1 MKSET
6 DYLSQKKGCEK
17 MKILVVPTSTNIKK
31 YEKNAQA
38 FLFGLKN
45 FSYTTKINLNINQI
59 KKIKQQTD
67 KEIFIKIDKNIF
79 NKDLEKL
86 KQNLIEL
93 DKLNINGIMFY
104 DLSVMSIAKNLNL
117 KTPLIWN
124 QNDFVT
130 NYKTCKYYEKEGI
143 QGAVISSEITKEEI
157 LEIRKNTKLTLF
169 VNIFGYQMMAF
180 SKRKLITNY
189 FKYLKKKNLK
199 KKNYIIEK
207 DKKYRIIETKEGTII
222 LSDKILNGIKYKQ
235 LFEDNNINY
244 LILDQ
249 TMIKDRPFLKTLD
262 IINNNKQEEIPIKN
276 TDELFLNKK
285 TIYKVK
291 K

>member
-1 MKSET
+1 
-6 DYLSQKKGCEK
+6 
-17 MKILVVPTSTNIKK
+17 MKILVVPTSANIKK

-124 QNDFVT
+124 QNYFVT

-180 SKRKLITNY
+180 SKRRLITNY

-207 DKKYRIIETKEGTII
+207 DKKYRIIETQEGTII

-249 TMIKDRPFLKTLD
+249 TMIKDRPFLKILD

-291 K
+291 KWKK

>member
-1 MKSET
+1 
-6 DYLSQKKGCEK
+6 

-124 QNDFVT
+124 QNYFVT

-207 DKKYRIIETKEGTII
+207 DKKYRIVETQEGTII

-249 TMIKDRPFLKTLD
+249 TMIKDRPFLKILD

-291 K
+291 KWKK

>member
-1 MKSET
+1 
-6 DYLSQKKGCEK
+6 

-124 QNDFVT
+124 QNYFVT

-291 K
+291 KWKK

>member
-1 MKSET
+1 
-6 DYLSQKKGCEK
+6 

-124 QNDFVT
+124 QNYFVT
-130 NYKTCKYYEKEGI
+130 NYKTCNYYEKEGI

-207 DKKYRIIETKEGTII
+207 HKKYRIIETQEGTII
-222 LSDKILNGIKYKQ
+222 LSDKILNGIKYRQ

-249 TMIKDRPFLKTLD
+249 TMIKDKPFLKILD
-262 IINNNKQEEIPIKN
+262 IINNNKQEEIPIEN

-291 K
+291 KWKK

>member
-124 QNDFVT
+124 QNYFVT

-157 LEIRKNTKLTLF
+157 LEIRKNTKLTLI

-207 DKKYRIIETKEGTII
+207 DKKYRIIETQEGTII

-249 TMIKDRPFLKTLD
+249 TMIKDRPFLKILD

>member
-59 KKIKQQTD
+59 KKIKKQTD

-124 QNDFVT
+124 QNYFVT

-249 TMIKDRPFLKTLD
+249 TMIKDRSFLKTLD

>member
-124 QNDFVT
+124 QNYFVT

-180 SKRKLITNY
+180 SKRRLITNY

-207 DKKYRIIETKEGTII
+207 DKKYRIIETQEGTII

-249 TMIKDRPFLKTLD
+249 TMIKDRPFLKILD

>member
-1 MKSET
+1 
-6 DYLSQKKGCEK
+6 

-124 QNDFVT
+124 QNYFVT

-207 DKKYRIIETKEGTII
+207 DKKYRIIETQEGTII

-249 TMIKDRPFLKTLD
+249 TMIKDRQFLKILD

-291 K
+291 KWKK

>member
-1 MKSET
+1 
-6 DYLSQKKGCEK
+6 

-59 KKIKQQTD
+59 KKIKKQTD

-86 KQNLIEL
+86 KQNLIEI

-124 QNDFVT
+124 QNYFVT

-249 TMIKDRPFLKTLD
+249 TMIKDRSFLKTLD
-262 IINNNKQEEIPIKN
+262 IINNNKQEEIPIEN

-291 K
+291 KWKK

>member
-1 MKSET
+1 
-6 DYLSQKKGCEK
+6 

-59 KKIKQQTD
+59 KKIKQQTN

-86 KQNLIEL
+86 KQNLIKL
-93 DKLNINGIMFY
+93 DKLNLNGIMFY
-104 DLSVMSIAKNLNL
+104 DLSVMSIAKNLHL
-117 KTPLIWN
+117 KTPIIWN
-124 QNDFVT
+124 QNYFVT
-130 NYKTCKYYEKEGI
+130 NYKTCNYYEKEGI

-169 VNIFGYQMMAF
+169 VNIFGYQIMAV

-207 DKKYRIIETKEGTII
+207 DKKYRIIQNPEGTII

-249 TMIKDRPFLKTLD
+249 TMIKDKPFLKILD
-262 IINNNKQEEIPIKN
+262 IITNNKQEEIPLKN

-291 K
+291 KWKK

>member
-79 NKDLEKL
+79 NKDLERL

-124 QNDFVT
+124 QNYFVT

-207 DKKYRIIETKEGTII
+207 DKKYRIIETQEGTII

-249 TMIKDRPFLKTLD
+249 TMIKDRPFLKILD

>member
-1 MKSET
+1 
-6 DYLSQKKGCEK
+6 

-38 FLFGLKN
+38 FLFGLKK

-124 QNDFVT
+124 QNYFVT

-207 DKKYRIIETKEGTII
+207 DKKYRIIETQEGTII

-249 TMIKDRPFLKTLD
+249 TMIKDRPFLKILD

-291 K
+291 KWKK

>member
-1 MKSET
+1 
-6 DYLSQKKGCEK
+6 
-17 MKILVVPTSTNIKK
+17 MKILVVPTSANIKK

-124 QNDFVT
+124 QNYFVT

-207 DKKYRIIETKEGTII
+207 DKKYRIIETQEGTII

-249 TMIKDRPFLKTLD
+249 TMIKDRQFLKILD

-291 K
+291 KWKK

>member
-1 MKSET
+1 
-6 DYLSQKKGCEK
+6 

-124 QNDFVT
+124 QNYFVT

-207 DKKYRIIETKEGTII
+207 DKKYRIIETQEGTII

-249 TMIKDRPFLKTLD
+249 TMIKDRSFLKILD

-291 K
+291 KWKK

>member
-1 MKSET
+1 
-6 DYLSQKKGCEK
+6 

-86 KQNLIEL
+86 KQNLIEI

-124 QNDFVT
+124 QNYFVT

-207 DKKYRIIETKEGTII
+207 HKKYRIIETKEGTII

-249 TMIKDRPFLKTLD
+249 TMIKDRSFLKTLD

-291 K
+291 KWKK

>member
-1 MKSET
+1 
-6 DYLSQKKGCEK
+6 

-124 QNDFVT
+124 QNYFVT

-207 DKKYRIIETKEGTII
+207 DKKYRIIETQEGTII

-249 TMIKDRPFLKTLD
+249 TMIKDRPFLKILD

-291 K
+291 KWKK

>member
-17 MKILVVPTSTNIKK
+17 MKILVVPTSANIKK

-124 QNDFVT
+124 QNYFVT

-207 DKKYRIIETKEGTII
+207 DKKYRIIETQEGTII

-249 TMIKDRPFLKTLD
+249 TMIKDRQFLKILD

-285 TIYKVK
+285 PIYKVK

>member
-1 MKSET
+1 
-6 DYLSQKKGCEK
+6 

-124 QNDFVT
+124 QNYFVT

-207 DKKYRIIETKEGTII
+207 DKKYRIIETQEGTII

-249 TMIKDRPFLKTLD
+249 TMIKDRPFLKILD

>member
-124 QNDFVT
+124 QNYFVT

-207 DKKYRIIETKEGTII
+207 DKKYRIIETQEGTII

-249 TMIKDRPFLKTLD
+249 TMIKDRPFLKILD

>member
-1 MKSET
+1 
-6 DYLSQKKGCEK
+6 

-124 QNDFVT
+124 QNYFVT

-249 TMIKDRPFLKTLD
+249 TMIKDRPFLKILD

-291 K
+291 KWKK

>member
-1 MKSET
+1 
-6 DYLSQKKGCEK
+6 
-17 MKILVVPTSTNIKK
+17 MKILVVPTNTNIKK

-86 KQNLIEL
+86 KHNLIEL

-124 QNDFVT
+124 QNYFVT

-207 DKKYRIIETKEGTII
+207 DKKYRIVETQEGTII

-244 LILDQ
+244 LILGQ
-249 TMIKDRPFLKTLD
+249 TMIKDRPFLKILD

-291 K
+291 KWKK

>member
-1 MKSET
+1 
-6 DYLSQKKGCEK
+6 

-124 QNDFVT
+124 QNYFVT

-207 DKKYRIIETKEGTII
+207 DKKYRIIETQEGTII
-222 LSDKILNGIKYKQ
+222 LSDKLLNGIKYKQ

-249 TMIKDRPFLKTLD
+249 TMIKDRPFLKILD

-291 K
+291 KWKK

>member
-1 MKSET
+1 
-6 DYLSQKKGCEK
+6 

-59 KKIKQQTD
+59 KKIKKQTD

-124 QNDFVT
+124 QNYFVT

-249 TMIKDRPFLKTLD
+249 TMIKDRSFLKTLD

-291 K
+291 KWKK

>member
-1 MKSET
+1 
-6 DYLSQKKGCEK
+6 

-86 KQNLIEL
+86 KQNLIEI

-124 QNDFVT
+124 QNYFVT

-143 QGAVISSEITKEEI
+143 QGVVISSEITKEEI

-189 FKYLKKKNLK
+189 FKYLKEKNLK

-207 DKKYRIIETKEGTII
+207 DKKYRIIETQEGTII

-291 K
+291 KWKK